1 MNPVKWVIFLIS
13 LFIVSATWFKALY
26 TAEKVFKKSLLT
38 TILTIIFSITTLILI
53 IMLSYALPYAT
64 WWLMHIWR
72 W

>member
-26 TAEKVFKKSLLT
+26 TPEKVFKKSPL
-38 TILTIIFSITTLILI
+38 IIIFGITTLILM

>member
-13 LFIVSATWFKALY
+13 LFIVSATWFKAFN
-26 TAEKVFKKSLLT
+26 KVNISLLT
-38 TILTIIFSITTLILI
+38 VIFAVTTIILS

>member
-13 LFIVSATWFKALY
+13 LFIVSAMWFKAF
-26 TAEKVFKKSLLT
+26 EKVINKSPLT
-38 TILTIIFSITTLILI
+38 YIFATTFLILFI
-53 IMLSYALPYAT
+53 ILSYALPYAT

>member
-13 LFIVSATWFKALY
+13 LFVVSATWFKA
-26 TAEKVFKKSLLT
+26 FKKALKTNLLT
-38 TILTIIFSITTLILI
+38 VIFAITTLILF